1 MFNQIGKD
9 ESFSDL
15 LNRFDEAYHPWIDA
29 GKGWGN
35 LIRECHEKLVSF
47 DPNYKIAQIKE
58 KFGGLRYYFNASN
71 PAYTRSM
78 HDRIISL
85 EKKSYEV
92 CEICGA
98 VGKLR
103 KTIDSG
109 WLKTLCDEH
118 ASKETYTDAGDI
130 FSFTQPNP
138 TNKTTENLTLY
149 PIVIRESRYQGTY
162 EGGKWHA
169 IPECN
174 SDTWNMD
181 YFEYLHGD
189 DDAATKF
196 WWESDAAK
204 KIGVGKTPNDAL
216 ADLFKKNFI

>member
-1 MFNQIGKD
+1 MFSHIGED
-9 ESFSDL
+9 ASFSDL
-15 LNRFDEAYHPWIDA
+15 LSRFDEHYHPWIDV
-29 GKGWGN
+29 GYGWAQ
-35 LIRECHEKLVSF
+35 IVRECHEKLVSF
-47 DPNYKIAQIKE
+47 DANYKIVQIKE
-58 KFGGLRYYFNASN
+58 KFGGLRYYFNPSN
-71 PAYTRSM
+71 SAYTRNM
-78 HDRIISL
+78 HNQIIHL

-92 CEICGA
+92 CELCGA
-98 VGKLR
+98 PGKLR
-103 KTIDSG
+103 KTIDGG

-118 ASKETYTDAGDI
+118 ADKHIYRNYHERT
-130 FSFTQPNP
+130 SFTQP
-138 TNKTTENLTLY
+138 TTLTRTSENLTLY

-181 YFEYLHGD
+181 YFEYLYGD

-196 WWESDAAK
+196 WWESEAAK